1 MIHGKNGYHHVVME
15 IMTRYTRYRTMSKI
29 SYIIMRTQ
37 GFTDIP
43 GKQQVDIL
51 TIASKKIGVK
61 PDFLVFDSEQE
72 TTIEEEDGG
81 RTLRIAY
88 PKLDEKVYVKL
99 DDYGDADTLSEN
111 VGYRVETQYVATFML
126 ASEY

>member
-1 MIHGKNGYHHVVME
+1 
-15 IMTRYTRYRTMSKI
+15 MSKI

-72 TTIEEEDGG
+72 TTIEADGG
-81 RTLRIAY
+81 RTLAIAY